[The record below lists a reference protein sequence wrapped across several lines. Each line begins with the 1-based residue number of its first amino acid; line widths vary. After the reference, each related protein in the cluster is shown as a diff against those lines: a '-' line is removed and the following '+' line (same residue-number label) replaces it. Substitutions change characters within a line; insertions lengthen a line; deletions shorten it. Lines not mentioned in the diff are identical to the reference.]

1 MATNLNWTSYN
12 AADTAVAGA
21 SMNALANGNFALG
34 AAIDN
39 TSLLYTDADLL
50 IVLSSAVTT
59 AGTGAPTIQVWL
71 LPAVDGSN
79 YPAPPGASANTA
91 PSNLLAG
98 TIMAVPGTSTSVL
111 VLRGII
117 VPPALFKI
125 QIQNNLGVAFPA
137 TNTSVC
143 SLYRYRLQNV

>member
-1 MATNLNWTSYN
+1 MANLNWTTYN
-12 AADTAVAGA
+12 AADIAVAGA
-21 SMNALANGNFALG
+21 SMNALGGSGSFALG

-59 AGTGAPTIQVWL
+59 GSGTPTIQVWL
-71 LPAVDGSN
+71 LPALDGTN
-79 YPAPPGASANTA
+79 YPAPPGASAAAA

-98 TIMAVPGTSTSVL
+98 TIMAVPSVSTSVL
-111 VLRGII
+111 ALRGII
-117 VPPALFKI
+117 LPPSLFKI

-143 SLYRYRLQNV
+143 SLYRYRLQSV